1 MVWKDW
7 MDNMIKKIIYAL
19 SILCLVILTIIT
31 KDMLPLIFRT
41 KYAGIMFLVFIVLML
56 ISELYALLK
65 YKKALKKNISYNLFV
80 VLATMYVVIVYYRI
94 YSFDANVLYNFDL
107 KYLRFNYI
115 VLSVALIMIM
125 VDLYLG
131 IKDYK
136 QKVEG

>member
-1 MVWKDW
+1 

-80 VLATMYVVIVYYRI
+80 VLATMYVLIVYYRI

>member
-1 MVWKDW
+1 
-7 MDNMIKKIIYAL
+7 MIKKIIYAL

-65 YKKALKKNISYNLFV
+65 YKKALKKNISYNFFV